1 MAAQNA
7 AVAEYIDIAWRVSL
21 AGGCG
26 AFERQGAG
34 SGLLVAPLQSVAAP
48 ARDVAPAACPGVCAV
63 LDALH
68 IDVALGNFA
77 ARVVIAVGDEQ
88 VRNGEVADNV

>member
-7 AVAEYIDIAWRVSL
+7 AVAEYIDVAWCAAL

-34 SGLLVAPLQSVAAP
+34 SGLLVAPLQPVAAP
-48 ARDVAPAACPGVCAV
+48 ARDIAPAACPGVCAV

-77 ARVVIAVGDEQ
+77 ARVVITVGDEQ
-88 VRNGEVADNV
+88 MRNGEVADDV

>member
-7 AVAEYIDIAWRVSL
+7 AVAEYIDVAWRAAL

-34 SGLLVAPLQSVAAP
+34 SGLLVAPLQPVAAP
-48 ARDVAPAACPGVCAV
+48 ARDVAPATCPGVCAV

-77 ARVVIAVGDEQ
+77 ARVVITVGDEQ
-88 VRNGEVADNV
+88 VRNGEVADDV